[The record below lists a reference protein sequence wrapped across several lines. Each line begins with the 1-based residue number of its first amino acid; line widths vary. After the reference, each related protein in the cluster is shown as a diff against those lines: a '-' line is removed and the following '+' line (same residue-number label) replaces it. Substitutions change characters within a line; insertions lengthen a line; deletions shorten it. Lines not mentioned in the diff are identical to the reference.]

1 MSCQVPFRDG
11 EVFAAPLGR
20 FSEGET
26 LFSKGEHASD
36 MALVSLRVQ
45 EKELA
50 MDATSRTDNSMEKSC
65 TGRVSRPVRPLNSK
79 PLTLG
84 MMEHLASSASSEKT
98 IPRLVDSKLASSSGG
113 RDGIVNGEYC
123 YSTPAG
129 SLTSFG
135 KVCKEK
141 TVVAATE
148 KGEEEEICCIC
159 LEEYTEENPMLY
171 GECKHHFHLPCLMN
185 WKQRSN
191 VCPMCA
197 SETLRGVAEDEAP
210 PPVRVTDDD
219 VFAILL
225 QHQLGRYTR
234 QGRQHRQRERELE
247 RELERERPRRDE
259 SAAQKAEQHLKKHTN
274 LPSQCRS
281 GRDKAA
287 DERQRHLNGR
297 GENSAL
303 ANPSSKNATRGECDS
318 HVREVRENGIV
329 AFLNRV
335 FCCFKK

>member
-1 MSCQVPFRDG
+1 MSCQMPLCDG

-26 LFSKGEHASD
+26 LLPKGEHASD
-36 MALVSLRVQ
+36 MALVSLRVH
-45 EKELA
+45 EKELV
-50 MDATSRTDNSMEKSC
+50 MDATSRADNSMEKSC
-65 TGRVSRPVRPLNSK
+65 AGSVLKPVKPLDSK
-79 PLTLG
+79 PLALG
-84 MMEHLASSASSEKT
+84 MMEHLASSTSSEKT
-98 IPRLVDSKLASSSGG
+98 IPRLMDSKLASSSGG
-113 RDGIVNGEYC
+113 RDGIVNGECC

-148 KGEEEEICCIC
+148 KSEEEEICCIC

-197 SETLRGVAEDEAP
+197 SETLRGLAEDEAP
-210 PPVRVTDDD
+210 PPVRATDDD
-219 VFAILL
+219 IFAILL

-247 RELERERPRRDE
+247 RERSQGNE
-259 SAAQKAEQHLKKHTN
+259 SAAQKSEQHLKRHTN
-274 LPSQCRS
+274 LSSQCRS
-281 GRDKAA
+281 GRDKAP

-303 ANPSSKNATRGECDS
+303 ANPSSKKATRGECES
-318 HVREVRENGIV
+318 RVRDARENGMI
-329 AFLNRV
+329 AFFNRV